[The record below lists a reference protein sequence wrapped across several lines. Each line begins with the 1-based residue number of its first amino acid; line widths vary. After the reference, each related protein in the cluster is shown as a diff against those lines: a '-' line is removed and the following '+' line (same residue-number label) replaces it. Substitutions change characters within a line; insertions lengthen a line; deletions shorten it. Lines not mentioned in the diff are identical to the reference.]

1 MNIRSYRTIP
11 ESEFLARLKRT
22 RLRGH
27 GQPYLYENA
36 SLEILEA
43 VDPARLAPAQRYVL
57 REDCATV
64 ESLYRAFLERSVDL
78 FALRGALFFVP
89 EGQEEEI
96 PFTPPIVEE
105 SLEPDGR
112 RPLLINDGIHRVYT
126 AKKLGLPINVALIRQ
141 VPPEYPYYALALQN
155 GWDEVEELD
164 VLPDNYLKKTYRD
177 PEGYKAL
184 FRDFNEVFPGVQK
197 QRKQSNPKHLTA

>member
-1 MNIRSYRTIP
+1 MKIRSYRSIP
-11 ESEFLARLKRT
+11 ESEFLSRLRRT

-57 REDCATV
+57 RADCATV
-64 ESLYRAFLERSVDL
+64 EALHRAFLEESIDI
-78 FALRGALFFVP
+78 FALQGAIFFTP
-89 EGQEEEI
+89 KGQDEEI
-96 PFTPPIVEE
+96 PCTPPIVEE

-112 RPLLINDGIHRVYT
+112 RLLLINDGIHRVYA
-126 AKKLGLPINVALIRQ
+126 AKKLGLPINIALVRQ
-141 VPPEYPYYALALQN
+141 VPPEYPYYALALTN
-155 GWDEVEELD
+155 GWDDVEELD
-164 VLPDNYLKKTYRD
+164 ELPDNYLKKTYRD
-177 PEGYKAL
+177 PEGYKSL